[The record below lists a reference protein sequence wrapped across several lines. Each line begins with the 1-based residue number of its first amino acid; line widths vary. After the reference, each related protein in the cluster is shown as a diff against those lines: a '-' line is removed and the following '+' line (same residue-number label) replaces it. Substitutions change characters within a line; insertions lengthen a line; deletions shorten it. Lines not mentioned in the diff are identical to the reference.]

1 MSKHQFSQSERFAV
15 FSTHLAKCYM
25 CSSPVD
31 LQTMQVDHIIP
42 ESLQNDQARLQ
53 AVRKDFDLQDEFDL
67 NSYENWLP
75 SCGPCNTSK
84 GSEVFRSTPLIQRQL
99 DRAAAKADKARE
111 FAKKTV
117 ANAALGRAINTICRA
132 NEDTKLT
139 LEHLQ
144 PIINSMREHNP
155 TIFQGAL
162 DSFGATGD
170 GSDKGSLG
178 LMIVNRLPAE
188 IGLTP
193 FHKIVVENE
202 RLSIVSTPYGTG
214 FVPKAQNGAPVHA
227 SFYCGNCGSLG
238 PWNGARCLSCGHLND
253 D

>member
-1 MSKHQFSQSERFAV
+1 MH
-15 FSTHLAKCYM
+15 
-25 CSSPVD
+25 
-31 LQTMQVDHIIP
+31 VDHVIP
-42 ESLQNDQARLQ
+42 ESLQNAYPRFQ
-53 AVRKDFDLQDEFDL
+53 AVLKDFDLPDEFNL

-99 DRAAAKADKARE
+99 DRAAAQADKARE
-111 FAKKTV
+111 FQETTV
-117 ANAALGRAINTICRA
+117 KNTALGRSINTICRA
-132 NEDTKLT
+132 NETTKLT

-144 PIINSMREHNP
+144 PIIDSMREHNP
-155 TIFQGAL
+155 TLFQGVFDL
-162 DSFGATGD
+162 FGATGGD
-170 GSDKGSLG
+170 SDKGSLG
-178 LMIVNRLPAE
+178 FMIANRLPAE

-214 FVPKAQNGAPVHA
+214 YAPKAQMGAPIHA
-227 SFYCGNCGSLG
+227 SFYCGYCGSLG
-238 PWNGARCLSCGHLND
+238 PWNGARCLSCGQLSD